1 MKHAFLIIAHNEYP
15 VLEVLLSMLDDERN
29 DIYLHI
35 DKRATELFQQIKKV
49 KMQKAGF
56 YLIENPI
63 KVYWGDISQV
73 QVEYLLF
80 ETALSH
86 GPYAYYHLLSGTDLP
101 IKSQDYIHAFFQQ
114 NAGKELKEGKN
125 IRKNISKFLSFP
137 YQKIRKIIKL
147 PILYR
152 ESYHFADKVILLSSH
167 FKKPFLEYSHLKDD
181 SKIRIIHNALSFHS
195 FYDLANYN
203 HKKKE
208 VLIVSRLEEEPK
220 RISLALKI
228 WKEIETDHTLSEWK
242 LKIVGHG
249 KMESWYKSLVIHYG
263 LQRVF
268 FEGTKNPEPYYNEA
282 SIFMMT
288 SSFEGWGL
296 TLTEAQQY
304 GCVPLAFHSFASL
317 TDIITDKVNGFAI
330 PNDDISLYIKQM
342 KLLMTDE
349 KLRKSMSANAIE
361 SSKQFSIEI
370 IIKKWMEVI
379 NE

>member
-1 MKHAFLIIAHNEYP
+1 MTCKQYTFFDFCPVVLLTIVIFFYNDQGNGFHLFIGCKTLSAIIAKSSSANRIIVIRRTRINHSCIFTAAIRTFHRISPPASNP
-15 VLEVLLSMLDDERN
+15 NLEIYDYFYNTQFSGFLS
-29 DIYLHI
+29 IC
-35 DKRATELFQQIKKV
+35 
-49 KMQKAGF
+49 
-56 YLIENPI
+56 
-63 KVYWGDISQV
+63 
-73 QVEYLLF
+73 
-80 ETALSH
+80 
-86 GPYAYYHLLSGTDLP
+86 
-101 IKSQDYIHAFFQQ
+101 
-114 NAGKELKEGKN
+114 
-125 IRKNISKFLSFP
+125 KFLSFP